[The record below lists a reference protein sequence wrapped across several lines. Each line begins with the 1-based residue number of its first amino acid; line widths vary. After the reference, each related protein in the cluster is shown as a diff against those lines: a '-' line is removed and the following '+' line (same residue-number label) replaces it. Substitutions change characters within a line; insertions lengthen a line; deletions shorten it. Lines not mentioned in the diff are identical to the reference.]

1 MYPICP
7 DTSLYTIVLFACNE
21 HHTSQT
27 MIVVQSV
34 LKNGISLS
42 LEAKGERGAWLEE
55 PVTSTTTI
63 FLRLEI
69 LVLKTSPHFSSD
81 LYLGESR
88 LLQVGFVFFYTLES
102 QMKTHLL
109 VVPSKKTEEVNWVK
123 PLNNY
128 LLSIYGNTSQYQ
140 DDINSLNKL
149 RQDIRGVNAD
159 DTGLKLYYGY
169 YSKLELIDLRIPFH
183 DLNKSKKLQFEWFD
197 SFSSLPYTQNSLAF
211 EKVNVLYNIGAILS
225 KFAQFKYN
233 ESQQLNGP
241 EGETA
246 FKQSISMLQQSSGI
260 YQFINENFL
269 HAPSQDLAQS
279 TIKFLS
285 KLMIAQSQEI
295 FTLKVISG
303 DLNQSKNSLI
313 AKLCKSTS
321 VLYEDCYNMINKNKK
336 ESFKITN
343 ESYDGGEYEEE
354 DEDDDDEDDE
364 GFLERPEDT
373 DDSDNRYVA
382 AELDSS
388 WISIIYFKYEYY
400 KSLAYYFNGLHL
412 DANRKYGDAIAYLT
426 KSQEVLNGVHSSTLK
441 QVSKGSGD
449 VYELLDNY
457 KYQKDAVTIRLNDL
471 NKDNDLIYHDI
482 VPNLVTLP
490 EIKPM
495 DSTKII
501 KLADNAIFHE
511 INEKNYNNF
520 LVNVVPVNIHEL
532 SSYYSEEKSQYLRN
546 EIDHFEVSNEEVS
559 SVLEYLKLPKA
570 LVSIKESLKGTNS
583 RGNNN
588 GDIEELLS
596 RSVIDKVNE
605 ISSQYSN
612 DIQRKIAIENSRK
625 EIYQLIKL
633 LTENNCQD
641 DAIQL
646 KKILYDASVSDTK
659 LFALIDETY
668 HRTLGSGIQS
678 HEFKSLFNNT
688 VDNKSNQDSEIS
700 LLDIDD
706 NNDTNQDKQIK
717 NIEDYLNDLNNIKQ
731 NKFKLIEKLKKEI
744 HNDDISD
751 ILVLNMKLKSTN
763 EIKSIIFPEE
773 LKKFHPFTNELDKLI
788 NKEKSIIEQLKIIW
802 DKLISNPQIKTLQM
816 ATNSKTQLIVNQS
829 EKIDQFYGNWLKY
842 HNGLIAGEKF
852 YSQLLDRFKDF
863 RNNIDNQ
870 LNKGMRSLNIGQQF
884 PTQPMLNR
892 TQSSGLQSNYTGQSN
907 ISISSQPSGGYN
919 QQQQPQS
926 QSQFSGGYNQQYT
939 QPQGGYS
946 QFQGQTQTGY
956 QRQPPPPPPQ
966 LPPKQTMGSYNFA
979 PTQQPPPQQ
988 QQQQAQPQPQPH
1000 SYPYPQQ
1007 RTPQNESNLIY
1018 DNPSTYNPNMY
1029 NFFSSK

>member
-1 MYPICP
+1 
-7 DTSLYTIVLFACNE
+7 
-21 HHTSQT
+21 
-27 MIVVQSV
+27 
-34 LKNGISLS
+34 
-42 LEAKGERGAWLEE
+42 
-55 PVTSTTTI
+55 
-63 FLRLEI
+63 
-69 LVLKTSPHFSSD
+69 
-81 LYLGESR
+81 
-88 LLQVGFVFFYTLES
+88 
-102 QMKTHLL
+102 MKTHLL

-159 DTGLKLYYGY
+159 DTGLKLYYSY

-211 EKVNVLYNIGAILS
+211 EKANVLYNIGAILS
-225 KFAQFKYN
+225 RFAQFKYN

-285 KLMIAQSQEI
+285 KLMMAQSQEI

-336 ESFKITN
+336 EGFKITN
-343 ESYDGGEYEEE
+343 ESYDGNDYE
-354 DEDDDDEDDE
+354 DDLDDDDCDDLE

-373 DDSDNRYVA
+373 EDSDNRYVA

-501 KLADNAIFHE
+501 KLGDNAMFHE

-570 LVSIKESLKGTNS
+570 LVSIKESLRGTSSKGST
-583 RGNNN
+583 GNI
-588 GDIEELLS
+588 DELLS
-596 RSVIDKVNE
+596 QSVIDKVNE
-605 ISSQYSN
+605 ISSQYLN
-612 DIQRKIAIENSRK
+612 DIQRKNTIENSRK
-625 EIYQLIKL
+625 EIYQLIKF

-659 LFALIDETY
+659 LFGLVDETY
-668 HRTLGSGIQS
+668 HQTLGKGIQS
-678 HEFKSLFNNT
+678 TEFKSLFKT
-688 VDNKSNQDSEIS
+688 VDNKSSNQDSEIS
-700 LLDIDD
+700 LLDIIDDDDDD
-706 NNDTNQDKQIK
+706 NTNQDKQIK
-717 NIEDYLNDLNNIKQ
+717 NIEDYLNDLNNVKQ
-731 NKFKLIEKLKKEI
+731 AKFKLIEKLKKEI

-773 LKKFHPFTNELDKLI
+773 LKKFNPFTNELDKLI
-788 NKEKSIIEQLKIIW
+788 TNEKSIIEQLKSRW
-802 DKLISNPQIKTLQM
+802 NQLISNPQIKNLQTE
-816 ATNSKTQLIVNQS
+816 TNSKNRLIISQS
-829 EKIDQFYGNWLKY
+829 EKIDQFYRNWLKY

-852 YSQLLDRFKDF
+852 YNQLLDQFKNF

-870 LNKGMRSLNIGQQF
+870 LNQGMRSLNIGQQF

-892 TQSSGLQSNYTGQSN
+892 TQSSGLQSNYTGQS
-907 ISISSQPSGGYN
+907 SISHSESLSGQPSGGYN
-919 QQQQPQS
+919 QPQPQQQQL
-926 QSQFSGGYNQQYT
+926 QQQAQFSGAYNQQYS
-939 QPQGGYS
+939 QPHGGYT
-946 QFQGQTQTGY
+946 QFQGYGQGQGQSQTGY
-956 QRQPPPPPPQ
+956 QRQPPPPPPPQ
-966 LPPKQTMGSYNFA
+966 LPPKQSMGSYNFA
-979 PTQQPPPQQ
+979 TTLQQQQPPPPPQQ
-988 QQQQAQPQPQPH
+988 QQPQ
-1000 SYPYPQQ
+1000 QQ

>member
-1 MYPICP
+1 
-7 DTSLYTIVLFACNE
+7 
-21 HHTSQT
+21 
-27 MIVVQSV
+27 
-34 LKNGISLS
+34 
-42 LEAKGERGAWLEE
+42 
-55 PVTSTTTI
+55 
-63 FLRLEI
+63 
-69 LVLKTSPHFSSD
+69 
-81 LYLGESR
+81 
-88 LLQVGFVFFYTLES
+88 
-102 QMKTHLL
+102 MKTHLL

-159 DTGLKLYYGY
+159 DTGLKLYYSY

-211 EKVNVLYNIGAILS
+211 EKANVLYNIGAILS

-233 ESQQLNGP
+233 ELQQLNGP

-246 FKQSISMLQQSSGI
+246 FKQLISMLQQSSGI
-260 YQFINENFL
+260 HQFINKNFL

-285 KLMIAQSQEI
+285 KLMMAQSQEI

-303 DLNQSKNSLI
+303 DLNQLKNSLI

-336 ESFKITN
+336 EGFKITN
-343 ESYDGGEYEEE
+343 ESYDGNDYE
-354 DEDDDDEDDE
+354 DDLDDDDCDDLE

-373 DDSDNRYVA
+373 EDSDNRYVA

-501 KLADNAIFHE
+501 KLGDNAMFHE

-570 LVSIKESLKGTNS
+570 LVSIKESLRGTSSKGNTRNI
-583 RGNNN
+583 
-588 GDIEELLS
+588 DELLS
-596 RSVIDKVNE
+596 QSVIDKVNE
-605 ISSQYSN
+605 ILSQYSN
-612 DIQRKIAIENSRK
+612 DIQRKSTIENSRK
-625 EIYQLIKL
+625 EIYQLIKF

-659 LFALIDETY
+659 LFALVDETY
-668 HRTLGSGIQS
+668 HQTLGKGIQS
-678 HEFKSLFNNT
+678 TEFKSLFKT
-688 VDNKSNQDSEIS
+688 VDNKSSNQDSEIS
-700 LLDIDD
+700 LLDIIDDDDDD
-706 NNDTNQDKQIK
+706 NTNQDKQIK

-731 NKFKLIEKLKKEI
+731 AKFKLIEKLKKEI

-773 LKKFHPFTNELDKLI
+773 LKKFNPFTNELDKLI
-788 NKEKSIIEQLKIIW
+788 TNEKSIIEQLKSRW
-802 DKLISNPQIKTLQM
+802 NQLISNPQIKNLQTE
-816 ATNSKTQLIVNQS
+816 TNSKNRLIISQL

-852 YSQLLDRFKDF
+852 YNQLLDQFKNF

-870 LNKGMRSLNIGQQF
+870 LNQGMRSLNIGQQF

-892 TQSSGLQSNYTGQSN
+892 TQSSGLQSNYTGQS
-907 ISISSQPSGGYN
+907 SISHSGSLSGQPSGGYN
-919 QQQQPQS
+919 QPQPQQQQL
-926 QSQFSGGYNQQYT
+926 QQQQQQQQQAQFSGAYNQQYS
-939 QPQGGYS
+939 QPHGGYT
-946 QFQGQTQTGY
+946 QFQGYGQGQGQSQTGY

-966 LPPKQTMGSYNFA
+966 LPPKQSMGSYNFA
-979 PTQQPPPQQ
+979 TTLQQQQLPPQQ
-988 QQQQAQPQPQPH
+988 QQQPQ
-1000 SYPYPQQ
+1000 QQ

>member
-1 MYPICP
+1 
-7 DTSLYTIVLFACNE
+7 
-21 HHTSQT
+21 
-27 MIVVQSV
+27 
-34 LKNGISLS
+34 
-42 LEAKGERGAWLEE
+42 
-55 PVTSTTTI
+55 
-63 FLRLEI
+63 
-69 LVLKTSPHFSSD
+69 
-81 LYLGESR
+81 
-88 LLQVGFVFFYTLES
+88 
-102 QMKTHLL
+102 MKTHLL

-159 DTGLKLYYGY
+159 DTGLKLYYSY

-211 EKVNVLYNIGAILS
+211 EKANVLYNIGAILS

-233 ESQQLNGP
+233 ELQQLNGP

-246 FKQSISMLQQSSGI
+246 FKQLISMLQQSSGI

-285 KLMIAQSQEI
+285 KLMMAQSQEI

-303 DLNQSKNSLI
+303 DLNQLKNSLI

-336 ESFKITN
+336 EGFKITN
-343 ESYDGGEYEEE
+343 ESYDGNDYE
-354 DEDDDDEDDE
+354 DDLDDDDCDDLE

-501 KLADNAIFHE
+501 KLGDNAMFHE

-570 LVSIKESLKGTNS
+570 LVSIKESLRGTSSKGST
-583 RGNNN
+583 GNI
-588 GDIEELLS
+588 DELLS
-596 RSVIDKVNE
+596 QSVIDKVNE
-605 ISSQYSN
+605 ILSQYSN
-612 DIQRKIAIENSRK
+612 DIQRKSTIENSRK
-625 EIYQLIKL
+625 EIYQLIKF

-659 LFALIDETY
+659 LFALVDETY
-668 HRTLGSGIQS
+668 HQTLGKGIQS
-678 HEFKSLFNNT
+678 TEFKSLFKT
-688 VDNKSNQDSEIS
+688 VDNKSSNQDSEIS
-700 LLDIDD
+700 LLDIIDDDDDDD
-706 NNDTNQDKQIK
+706 NTNQDKQIK

-731 NKFKLIEKLKKEI
+731 AKFKLIEKLKKEI

-773 LKKFHPFTNELDKLI
+773 LKKFNPFTNELDKLI
-788 NKEKSIIEQLKIIW
+788 TNEKSIIEQLKSRW
-802 DKLISNPQIKTLQM
+802 NQLISNPQIKNLQTE
-816 ATNSKTQLIVNQS
+816 TNSKNRLIISQL

-852 YSQLLDRFKDF
+852 YNQLLDQFKNF

-870 LNKGMRSLNIGQQF
+870 LNQGMRSLNIGQQF

-892 TQSSGLQSNYTGQSN
+892 TQSSGLQSNYTGQS
-907 ISISSQPSGGYN
+907 SISHSGSLSGQPSGGYN
-919 QQQQPQS
+919 QPQPQQQQL
-926 QSQFSGGYNQQYT
+926 QQQQQQQQQAQFSGAYNQQYS
-939 QPQGGYS
+939 QPHGGYT
-946 QFQGQTQTGY
+946 QFQGYGQGQGQSQTGY

-966 LPPKQTMGSYNFA
+966 LPPKQSMGSYNFA
-979 PTQQPPPQQ
+979 TTLQQQQLPPQQ
-988 QQQQAQPQPQPH
+988 QQQPQ
-1000 SYPYPQQ
+1000 QQ

>member
-1 MYPICP
+1 
-7 DTSLYTIVLFACNE
+7 
-21 HHTSQT
+21 
-27 MIVVQSV
+27 
-34 LKNGISLS
+34 
-42 LEAKGERGAWLEE
+42 
-55 PVTSTTTI
+55 
-63 FLRLEI
+63 
-69 LVLKTSPHFSSD
+69 
-81 LYLGESR
+81 
-88 LLQVGFVFFYTLES
+88 
-102 QMKTHLL
+102 MKTHLL

-128 LLSIYGNTSQYQ
+128 LLSIYGNTLQYQ

-159 DTGLKLYYGY
+159 DTGLKLYYSY

-211 EKVNVLYNIGAILS
+211 EKANVLYNIGAILS

-260 YQFINENFL
+260 HQFINKNFL

-285 KLMIAQSQEI
+285 KLMMAQSQEI

-336 ESFKITN
+336 EGFKITN
-343 ESYDGGEYEEE
+343 ESYDGNDYE
-354 DEDDDDEDDE
+354 DDLDDDDCDDLE

-373 DDSDNRYVA
+373 EDSDNRYVA

-501 KLADNAIFHE
+501 KLGDNAMFHE

-570 LVSIKESLKGTNS
+570 LVSIKESLRGTSSKGNTRNI
-583 RGNNN
+583 
-588 GDIEELLS
+588 DELLS
-596 RSVIDKVNE
+596 QSVIDKVNE

-612 DIQRKIAIENSRK
+612 DIQRKSTIENSRK
-625 EIYQLIKL
+625 EIYQLIKF

-659 LFALIDETY
+659 LFALVDETY
-668 HRTLGSGIQS
+668 HQTLGKGIQS
-678 HEFKSLFNNT
+678 TEFKSLFKT
-688 VDNKSNQDSEIS
+688 VDNKSSNQDSEIS
-700 LLDIDD
+700 FLDIIDDDDDD
-706 NNDTNQDKQIK
+706 NTNQDKQIK

-731 NKFKLIEKLKKEI
+731 AKFKLIEKLKKEI

-773 LKKFHPFTNELDKLI
+773 LKKFNPFTNELDKLI
-788 NKEKSIIEQLKIIW
+788 TNEKSIIEQLKSRW
-802 DKLISNPQIKTLQM
+802 NQLISNPQIKNLQTE
-816 ATNSKTQLIVNQS
+816 TNSKNRLIISQS

-852 YSQLLDRFKDF
+852 YNQLLDQFKNF

-870 LNKGMRSLNIGQQF
+870 LNQGMRSLNIGQQF

-892 TQSSGLQSNYTGQSN
+892 TQSSGLQSNYTGQS
-907 ISISSQPSGGYN
+907 SISHSGSLSGQPSGGYN
-919 QQQQPQS
+919 QPQPQQQQL
-926 QSQFSGGYNQQYT
+926 QQQQQQQQQAQFSGAYNQQYS
-939 QPQGGYS
+939 QPHGGYT
-946 QFQGQTQTGY
+946 QFQGYGQGQGQSQTGY

-966 LPPKQTMGSYNFA
+966 LPPKQSMGSYNFA
-979 PTQQPPPQQ
+979 TTLQQQQLPPQQ
-988 QQQQAQPQPQPH
+988 QQQPQ
-1000 SYPYPQQ
+1000 QQ

>member
-1 MYPICP
+1 
-7 DTSLYTIVLFACNE
+7 
-21 HHTSQT
+21 
-27 MIVVQSV
+27 
-34 LKNGISLS
+34 
-42 LEAKGERGAWLEE
+42 
-55 PVTSTTTI
+55 
-63 FLRLEI
+63 
-69 LVLKTSPHFSSD
+69 
-81 LYLGESR
+81 
-88 LLQVGFVFFYTLES
+88 
-102 QMKTHLL
+102 MKTHLL

-159 DTGLKLYYGY
+159 DTGLKLYYSY

-211 EKVNVLYNIGAILS
+211 EKANVLYNIGAILS

-285 KLMIAQSQEI
+285 KLMMAQSQEI

-313 AKLCKSTS
+313 AKLCKSTR
-321 VLYEDCYNMINKNKK
+321 
-336 ESFKITN
+336 
-343 ESYDGGEYEEE
+343 
-354 DEDDDDEDDE
+354 
-364 GFLERPEDT
+364 FLERPEDT
-373 DDSDNRYVA
+373 EDSDNRYVA

-501 KLADNAIFHE
+501 KLGDNAMFHE

-570 LVSIKESLKGTNS
+570 LVSIKESLRGTSSKGST
-583 RGNNN
+583 GNI
-588 GDIEELLS
+588 DELLS
-596 RSVIDKVNE
+596 QSVIDKVNE

-612 DIQRKIAIENSRK
+612 DIQRKSTIENSRK
-625 EIYQLIKL
+625 EIYQLIKF

-659 LFALIDETY
+659 LFALVDETY
-668 HRTLGSGIQS
+668 HQTLGKGIQS
-678 HEFKSLFNNT
+678 TEFKSLFKT
-688 VDNKSNQDSEIS
+688 VDNKSSNQDSEIS
-700 LLDIDD
+700 FLDIIDDDDDD
-706 NNDTNQDKQIK
+706 NTNQDKQIK

-731 NKFKLIEKLKKEI
+731 AKFKLIEKLKKEI

-773 LKKFHPFTNELDKLI
+773 LKKFNPFTNELDKLI
-788 NKEKSIIEQLKIIW
+788 TNEKSIIEQLKSRW
-802 DKLISNPQIKTLQM
+802 NQLISNPQIKNLQTE
-816 ATNSKTQLIVNQS
+816 TNSKNRLIISQS

-852 YSQLLDRFKDF
+852 YNQLLDQFKNF

-870 LNKGMRSLNIGQQF
+870 LNQGMRSLNIGQQF

-892 TQSSGLQSNYTGQSN
+892 TQSSGLQSNYTGQS
-907 ISISSQPSGGYN
+907 SISHSGSLSGQPSGGYN
-919 QQQQPQS
+919 QPQPQQQQL
-926 QSQFSGGYNQQYT
+926 QQQQQQQQQAQFSGAYNQQYS
-939 QPQGGYS
+939 QPHGGYT
-946 QFQGQTQTGY
+946 QFQGYGQGQGQSQTGY

-966 LPPKQTMGSYNFA
+966 LPPKQSMGSYNFA
-979 PTQQPPPQQ
+979 TTLQQQQLPPQQ
-988 QQQQAQPQPQPH
+988 QQQPQ
-1000 SYPYPQQ
+1000 QQ